1 MEGIKQHKIALR
13 DALQSSG
20 RNTSDLRRA
29 WRTWC
34 VHVERDVPGFE
45 VKDISIFETESV
57 DAMLSNVQDLRTV
70 IEAHRADLPY
80 AEQAL
85 AELTTLHTD
94 TATTQ
99 LALRDNRAGLQNTQR
114 ELHAAASAVHEEL
127 VRLRYTLRMVLGVN
141 HRDSKLLRMR
151 RTPSLVESEVD
162 VDETSSTPGS
172 APSTPTSGG
181 SSTPTEG

>member
-1 MEGIKQHKIALR
+1 MA
-13 DALQSSG
+13 
-20 RNTSDLRRA
+20 
-29 WRTWC
+29 
-34 VHVERDVPGFE
+34 HVQRDVPGFE
-45 VKDISIFETESV
+45 VKDISIFETDSV
-57 DAMLSNVQDLRTV
+57 DAMLSNVQDVRTV

-85 AELTTLHTD
+85 AELTTLHTAA
-94 TATTQ
+94 ATTQ
-99 LALRDNRAGLQNTQR
+99 LALRDHRAGLQNTQR

-172 APSTPTSGG
+172 APSTPTGGG